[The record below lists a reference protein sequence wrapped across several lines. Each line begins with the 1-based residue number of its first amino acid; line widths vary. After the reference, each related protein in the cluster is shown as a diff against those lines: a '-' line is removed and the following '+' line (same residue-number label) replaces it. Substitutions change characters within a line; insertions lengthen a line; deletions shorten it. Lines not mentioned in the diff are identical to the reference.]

1 MALDVLDVEQQRA
14 VLADVRSLI
23 DHATKTITVERIGIL
38 SKIEAVLAHLIPV
51 SKIPLEE
58 ICNILGLTPE
68 IQRTRNGVI
77 LKLKNALRNKVE
89 TDCLRLGSE
98 ETSVHII
105 DEVFIPTNPT
115 GSINNGEGDFVIPD
129 IFPRGKLIV
138 ETLESLGVDINSCKI
153 LCGTNTPE
161 MFRTLSYQLII
172 IPSLEKMI
180 LFCDEGNNRTF
191 VVHGLKDPRSMY
203 RKNKD
208 QLKEHPD
215 VEHFIWSQDQTS
227 WCELLTTI
235 LQRATYEKS
244 APSTAAKPSEKNTH
258 AVVMDGYKIIE
269 VDGQPAMSVK
279 AFAQIYTGEG
289 ICTERSLSVMLR
301 YYDIQPIATLARN
314 ARVFPIETLKNMIP
328 QLQNN
333 GEILLFGETYTTHTI
348 YERTANK
355 LSKKYIKRHMEK
367 AGLLPHPMLK
377 RAAGRYYLK
386 SEIEAA
392 LPPIMSDDGY
402 ATVRGRIAVGLERV
416 AGSTKYPFNPKVLR
430 QRLRDAGVAPIPY
443 VEVRNHGAGV
453 PPKEIFWEDDLASVM
468 PLFLSHDGTIE
479 VDGNVY
485 VSLLR
490 YLTARKQYSSHRRYS
505 QLSPAHLDKD
515 VYSGTTLV
523 QVYLKSEVDA
533 ITS

>member
-14 VLADVRSLI
+14 VFADVRLLI
-23 DHATKTITVERIGIL
+23 DQAAKTIAVERIGIL
-38 SKIEAVLAHLIPV
+38 SKVEAVLAHFIPI

-58 ICNILGLTPE
+58 VCNLLGLTPE
-68 IQRTRNGVI
+68 IRRTRNGII
-77 LKLKNALRNKVE
+77 LKLKNALLNKIE
-89 TDCLRLGSE
+89 TDRLKLGPE
-98 ETSVHII
+98 KTSVHIV
-105 DEVFIPTNPT
+105 DEVFIPTNPVE
-115 GSINNGEGDFVIPD
+115 SINNGEGDFVIPD
-129 IFPRGKLIV
+129 IFPRGKLII
-138 ETLESLGVDINSCKI
+138 ETLESLGVDITSCKI

-161 MFRTLSYQLII
+161 MFRTLSYQMVIV
-172 IPSLEKMI
+172 PSLEKMI

-191 VVHGLKDPRSMY
+191 VIHGLKDPRSMY
-203 RKNKD
+203 RKTKD
-208 QLKEHPD
+208 QLKEHAD

-227 WCELLTTI
+227 WCTLLTTI
-235 LQRATYEKS
+235 LQREAYEKPE
-244 APSTAAKPSEKNTH
+244 PSTAPRPPVKSAHN
-258 AVVMDGYKIIE
+258 VVMDGRKIVE

-279 AFAQIYTGEG
+279 AFAQLYTGEG
-289 ICTERSLSVMLR
+289 VCTERSLSAMLH
-301 YYDIQPIATLARN
+301 YYDIQPLAILARN
-314 ARVFPIETLKNMIP
+314 SRIFPIEILKSMIP
-328 QLQNN
+328 QLQDN

-355 LSKKYIKRHMEK
+355 LSKKYVKRHMEK

-402 ATVRGRIAVGLERV
+402 ATLGGRTAVGLERV
-416 AGSTKYPFNPKVLR
+416 AGSEKYPFNPKVLR
-430 QRLRDAGVAPIPY
+430 QRLRDAGVTPIPY
-443 VEVRNHGAGV
+443 AEVRNHGAGV

-468 PLFLSHDGTIE
+468 PLFLSQDGTIE
-479 VDGNVY
+479 VDGNTY
-485 VSLLR
+485 VSLLK

-505 QLSPAHLDKD
+505 QLSPAHLDTD

-533 ITS
+533 ITP

>member
-1 MALDVLDVEQQRA
+1 MALDSLDVDQQRA
-14 VLADVRSLI
+14 VFVDIRSLI
-23 DHATKTITVERIGIL
+23 DQAAKTIAVERIGIL
-38 SKIEAVLAHLIPV
+38 SKIEAVLAHLIPA

-58 ICNILGLTPE
+58 ICSILGLTPE
-68 IQRTRNGVI
+68 IRRTRGGII
-77 LKLKNALRNKVE
+77 LKLKNALRDKVE
-89 TDCLRLGSE
+89 TDCLELGSE

-115 GSINNGEGDFVIPD
+115 ESINNGEGDFVIPD
-129 IFPRGKLIV
+129 IFPRGKLII
-138 ETLESLGVDINSCKI
+138 ETLESLGVDITSCKI

-161 MFRTLSYQLII
+161 MFRTLSYQMII
-172 IPSLEKMI
+172 VPSLEKMI

-215 VEHFIWSQDQTS
+215 VEHFIWSQDQAS
-227 WCELLTTI
+227 WCALLTTI
-235 LQRATYEKS
+235 LQRKIYEK
-244 APSTAAKPSEKNTH
+244 PETTTAIKPSVESAHN
-258 AVVMDGYKIIE
+258 VVMDGYKIVE

-279 AFAQIYTGEG
+279 AFAQLYTGEG
-289 ICTERSLSVMLR
+289 ICTERSLSAMLR
-301 YYDIQPIATLARN
+301 YYDIQPIATLARS
-314 ARVFPIETLKNMIP
+314 ARVFPMETLKRMVP
-328 QLQNN
+328 QLQDN
-333 GEILLFGETYTTHTI
+333 GEILLCGETYTTHTI
-348 YERTANK
+348 YERTAHM
-355 LSKKYIKRHMEK
+355 LSKKIIKRHMEK

-392 LPPIMSDDGY
+392 LPPTMSDDGY
-402 ATVRGRIAVGLERV
+402 ATVRGRIAVGLQRV
-416 AGSTKYPFNPKVLR
+416 AGSEKYPFNPRVLR
-430 QRLRDAGVAPIPY
+430 QRLRDAGVTPIPY

-468 PLFLSHDGTIE
+468 PLFLSQNGTVEI
-479 VDGNVY
+479 DGNVY
-485 VSLLR
+485 VSLRKYLMTQGHSLR
-490 YLTARKQYSSHRRYS
+490 RAFYK
-505 QLSPAHLDKD
+505 LSPAHLSTD

-533 ITS
+533 VTP